1 MSSERARLFVA
12 LELPDAARGALVAW
26 RRQALGA
33 TPGLRLVAAGALH
46 LTLCFLGSQET
57 PALEPIAAACERGLA
72 AAGRQA
78 PPLATGMPVWLP
90 RRRPAVVAVGIE
102 DPTGGLRRARQSL
115 AAELAGGG
123 WFESE
128 GRPFLP
134 HVTVARVGRGTRVR
148 ATELPAPAPLAFAG
162 REVVL
167 YRSTLL
173 PTGARYEPLRTWTL
187 AREAA

>member
-1 MSSERARLFVA
+1 MTGERARLFVA
-12 LELPDAARGALVAW
+12 LELPDAAREALVDW
-26 RRQALGA
+26 RREALGP
-33 TPGLRLVAAGALH
+33 TPGLRLVAAGSLH
-46 LTLCFLGSQET
+46 LTLCFLGSQE
-57 PALEPIAAACERGLA
+57 ASAHEPIAAACERGLA

-78 PPLATGMPVWLP
+78 PPLAAGMPVWLP
-90 RRRPAVVAVGIE
+90 RRRPAVVAIGIE
-102 DPTGGLRRARQSL
+102 DPTGGLTRTRQSL

-134 HVTVARVGRGTRVR
+134 HVTVARVGRGTRMR
-148 ATELPAPAPLAFAG
+148 ASELPAPAPLAFAG

-187 AREAA
+187 EREAA